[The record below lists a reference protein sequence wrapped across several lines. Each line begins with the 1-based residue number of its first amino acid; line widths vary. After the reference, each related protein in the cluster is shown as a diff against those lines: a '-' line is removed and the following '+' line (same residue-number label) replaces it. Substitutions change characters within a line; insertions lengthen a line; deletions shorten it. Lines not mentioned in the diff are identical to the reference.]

1 MFHTEIA
8 SLACEKIYDLLE
20 IDENITKMFML
31 SQKEKENLLSA
42 LREPSYTAEEQ
53 TMGFRETIED
63 VIVGWV
69 SAVIEKD
76 GGHLHDAKLLDEN
89 NRHILSQ
96 RGIIDRAIENVTE
109 RGFVR
114 MRE

>member
-20 IDENITKMFML
+20 IDEMLTKMFML
-31 SQKEKENLLSA
+31 TQKERDNLLSA
-42 LREPSYTAEEQ
+42 LREPSHTAEEQ
-53 TMGFRETIED
+53 TMDFRETIED

-89 NRHILSQ
+89 NRHMLSQ
-96 RGIIDRAIENVTE
+96 RGIIDRAIENVTK